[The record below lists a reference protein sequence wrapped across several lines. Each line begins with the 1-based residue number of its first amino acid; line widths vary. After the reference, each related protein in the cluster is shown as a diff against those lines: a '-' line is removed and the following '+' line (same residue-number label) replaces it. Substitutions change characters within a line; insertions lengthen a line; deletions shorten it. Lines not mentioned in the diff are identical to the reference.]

1 MEEKLN
7 QILSE
12 RFGTDLDQASRPQ
25 IYAALLRLTQTAMAE
40 MPPLHRQAEA
50 LLRLGGISH
59 RQAAIQ
65 QPDQPGA
72 L

>member
-25 IYAALLRLTQTAMAE
+25 IYAALLRLTQTAMA
-40 MPPLHRQAEA
+40 
-50 LLRLGGISH
+50 
-59 RQAAIQ
+59 
-65 QPDQPGA
+65 
-72 L
+72 